1 MECTS
6 GGLLCIY
13 LLPLVCRL
21 IYTPSQMTGIDI
33 MVTFAFNWLL
43 NALISNFFGNFEIF
57 TEKATLIECLN
68 SFTEVDFFKMF

>member
-57 TEKATLIECLN
+57 T
-68 SFTEVDFFKMF
+68 